1 MIQIPIIIPL
11 IKPSP
16 EKKLARLERK
26 VVEKHKKMLRSM
38 S

>member
-1 MIQIPIIIPL
+1 MIQIIFPL

-16 EKKLARLERK
+16 EKELARLERK